1 VVALRGGWIREK
13 LAADGEVLA
22 ALPRLLR
29 ERREVQQLRTVS
41 EAAFV
46 RHMTA
51 DLSSPY
57 LGAAGRSRWLQ
68 AVLRAYWRAV
78 LALIGAS

>member
-1 VVALRGGWIREK
+1 
-13 LAADGEVLA
+13 
-22 ALPRLLR
+22 
-29 ERREVQQLRTVS
+29 
-41 EAAFV
+41 
-46 RHMTA
+46 MTA

-68 AVLRAYWRAV
+68 AVLRAYWRGV